1 MFRGTVQMLAMKA
14 ILVLVSIVLVAC
26 GIWLI
31 AAGFGATD
39 SRSPEPEMTLAET
52 PTQKGNPVLVGTLLV
67 SGGVVFL
74 VMVSRKRS

>member
-1 MFRGTVQMLAMKA
+1 MKA
-14 ILVLVSIVLVAC
+14 ILVVVSMVLVAC

-39 SRSPEPEMTLAET
+39 SRPAEPETTLAGT

-67 SGGVVFL
+67 AGGVVFL
-74 VMVSRKRS
+74 VMISRKQA